1 MPRGRRSC
9 LLAAGVGVM
18 AARRRRR
25 RRCHPPQVF
34 QVDLLAF
41 RHHHQPWRG
50 RPCRCFTQ
58 VKLVEMDEEPV
69 NVEERFGPGVIQ
81 GRWEM
86 CGCAER
92 VAQWGAESH
101 ASLSIESR
109 VVI

>member
-1 MPRGRRSC
+1 M
-9 LLAAGVGVM
+9 
-18 AARRRRR
+18 
-25 RRCHPPQVF
+25 
-34 QVDLLAF
+34 
-41 RHHHQPWRG
+41 
-50 RPCRCFTQ
+50 
-58 VKLVEMDEEPV
+58 KLVEMDEEPV